1 MPRQTPLKLPL
12 PLMLKV
18 ADVAGYLN
26 CSMKLAYQLVKTP
39 GFPLVILTSKAYR
52 IPRDAFLRWLEEQ
65 PGPKQLIA
73 ARALEYAQTH
83 PAEDPRV
90 WEKAGNGSTPRAR
103 ARAPGRD

>member
-1 MPRQTPLKLPL
+1 MSRQTPLKLPL

-26 CSMKLAYQLVKTP
+26 CSMKLAYRLVKTP
-39 GFPLVILTSKAYR
+39 GCPLVILTSKAYR

-65 PGPKQLIA
+65 PGPKQRIE
-73 ARALEYAQTH
+73 ARALLYARTH

-90 WEKAGNGSTPRAR
+90 WEKAGNGTTLRAL
-103 ARAPGRD
+103 ARTPGRD